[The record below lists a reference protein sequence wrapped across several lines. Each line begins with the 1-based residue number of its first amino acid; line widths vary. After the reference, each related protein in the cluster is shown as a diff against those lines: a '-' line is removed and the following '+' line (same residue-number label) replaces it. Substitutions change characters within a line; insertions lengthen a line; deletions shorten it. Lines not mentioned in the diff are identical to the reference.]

1 MSTLAS
7 DDLRALRCVAVV
19 GVAYLLQGIIAA
31 VGVLLLARL
40 AQLGIP
46 LETQAGILASGA
58 IPWLLKLGGALLLD
72 LGPSWPLRVRG
83 LVITGLQACAAMC
96 VWGLAS
102 AWGEGASPD
111 SLTAIAVAWVALNF
125 AAALQDVLVDALAL
139 DTLAGHQG
147 WTAATMGLGHA
158 IGAGLGPFL
167 ISKWIVEHGMLA
179 GLQTTVWWAVGLAAL
194 PAVLLWL
201 PGRPERAR
209 TQVSA
214 RPATP
219 AMPAM
224 PARRKRTTGE
234 LIRLLWIPMLFV
246 ALTFGGNA
254 TSAVGSEFF
263 FQRLQF
269 DYTVYATVLL
279 PLGTLTGII
288 GALGMGPLVTKLGPA
303 RASMIAA
310 AGLGLVWLSF
320 AAAAPL
326 WTHDSTITLL
336 VGGEGLLQAAMMV
349 GLHAL
354 ALVAAARSPLP
365 TTAFVFAMAALNLS
379 RVLAPLLAVDLV
391 TLGWVGVFAA
401 LGLVQMIASAGLW
414 PLRDLADADPPSA
427 PPTNVVL
434 RES

>member
-1 MSTLAS
+1 
-7 DDLRALRCVAVV
+7 
-19 GVAYLLQGIIAA
+19 
-31 VGVLLLARL
+31 VLLLGRL

-83 LVITGLQACAAMC
+83 LVITGLQACAAAC

-111 SLTAIAVAWVALNF
+111 SLTAITVAWVALNF

-139 DTLAGHQG
+139 DTLAGRQG

-158 IGAGLGPFL
+158 IGQGLLGPFL
-167 ISKWIVEHGMLA
+167 ISKRIVEHGMLA

-194 PAVLLWL
+194 PAALLWL

-209 TQVSA
+209 TQLL
-214 RPATP
+214 
-219 AMPAM
+219 AMPAT
-224 PARRKRTTGE
+224 PARRKRTKGE
-234 LIRLLWIPMLFV
+234 LVRLLWIPMLFV

-254 TSAVGSEFF
+254 TTAVGSEFF

-279 PLGTLTGII
+279 PLAAFTGII
-288 GALGMGPLVTKLGPA
+288 GALGMGPLVAKLGPA

-320 AAAAPL
+320 AAASPL
-326 WTHDSTITLL
+326 WTHESTITLL
-336 VGGEGLLQAAMMV
+336 VGCEGLLQAAMMV

-401 LGLVQMIASAGLW
+401 LGLVQLIASAGLW